1 LPDRTVNIIGVGNL
15 LMGDDGVGPAAV
27 ERLSARRLPPG
38 VRVLDAGLAVSD
50 VLGTLDPADPLIVI
64 DAVRG
69 GGAAGTVYEVRLD
82 PAPPGPSPAMSGRSP
97 APPGPSQAMS
107 GRSPAP
113 PGPSPAMSGRS
124 PAAEGDADGTAL
136 SLHELSVLP
145 ALRLEAVTGR
155 VFEDV
160 TVLGVEPA
168 KVAWGEGLSPAVEE
182 AMGRVV
188 EAALVRA
195 RQASRWRGRAR
206 RRGRGA
212 AASIRR

>member
-1 LPDRTVNIIGVGNL
+1 MPDRTVNIIGVGNL

-82 PAPPGPSPAMSGRSP
+82 
-97 APPGPSQAMS
+97 
-107 GRSPAP
+107 PAP

>member
-15 LMGDDGVGPAAV
+15 LMGDDGVGPAAA

-69 GGAAGTVYEVRLD
+69 GGAAGTVYEVRVD
-82 PAPPGPSPAMSGRSP
+82 
-97 APPGPSQAMS
+97 
-107 GRSPAP
+107 
-113 PGPSPAMSGRS
+113 

-168 KVAWGEGLSPAVEE
+168 NVAWGEGLSPDVEE
-182 AMGRVV
+182 AVGRVV
-188 EAALVRA
+188 ETALVRA
-195 RQASRWRGRAR
+195 RQAGR
-206 RRGRGA
+206 RRGRP
-212 AASIRR
+212 RRRGLSEARRQG